1 MKKKVLIV
9 GTGFQGI
16 CDAAQV
22 VRLPEIELHMIDAAP
37 HFGGILRSFQLNGFC
52 VDRGLHLFSG
62 TDTKMLAFLE
72 EILQGKLNFI
82 SSTPSSRFS
91 GTTTENYDLPDLSN
105 LDKKI
110 RSKILTELLS
120 LSDTNIENARNLSQY
135 LQNRYG
141 LTAGKIFREIFEGQY
156 KINPDDLEANEIL
169 KTSLV
174 RLKFG
179 DDSEMMKLKSNPHL
193 DRILAARRP
202 FKSAAKEVG
211 SYYPSGGK
219 GMLEF
224 ALAAERW
231 LSDFGVKIHLN
242 QSLNTLQYSNKKWS
256 AELSGSQHLFDQVI
270 WSNGSVQ
277 QLAKVLGIGK
287 SDNGLSTSAA
297 TIFAVYG
304 VRKADICFNP
314 YVQIFDPDEIVA
326 RVGAAGVFGNQIT
339 EKEETF
345 ITCECPAAV
354 SDIFWTNAEEYVE
367 KIWNCLERY
376 SLISLGARP
385 QWSKIA
391 RVPKTLTFQKVG
403 SSELNLELA
412 DILSTK
418 YKSLYFRVSPLSSR
432 RDIFRASHDAL
443 EFVGQ

>member
-22 VRLPEIELHMIDAAP
+22 ARLPGIELHMVDAAP
-37 HFGGILRSFQLNGFC
+37 NFGGILRSFQLNGFF
-52 VDRGLHLFSG
+52 VDKGLHLFSG

-72 EILQGKLNFI
+72 EVLKGKLNFI
-82 SSTPSSRFS
+82 SSPPSSGFS
-91 GTTTENYDLPDLSN
+91 GITTENYDLPDLSN

-110 RSKILTELLS
+110 RSKILAELLS
-120 LSDTNIENARNLSQY
+120 LSDTNIEDARNLSQY
-135 LQNRYG
+135 LKNRYG
-141 LTAGKIFREIFEGQY
+141 LTAGKIFKEIFENQY
-156 KINPDDLEANEIL
+156 KINPDNLEANEIS

-179 DDSEMMKLKSNPHL
+179 DDSEMMKLKSNPLL

-202 FKSAAKEVG
+202 LKSAAKEVS

-231 LSDFGVKIHLN
+231 LLDFGVKIHLN
-242 QSLNTLQYSNKKWS
+242 QNLNTLEHSNNKWS

-277 QLAKVLGIGK
+277 QLAKILSIGQP
-287 SDNGLSTSAA
+287 DDGLSTSAA
-297 TIFAVYG
+297 TIFAVFG

-314 YVQIFDPDEIVA
+314 YVQIFDPNEIVA
-326 RVGAAGVFGNQIT
+326 RVGAAGVFGNQVT
-339 EKEETF
+339 KKGETF
-345 ITCECPAAV
+345 ITCECPASI
-354 SDIFWTNAEEYVE
+354 SDTFWTNAEEYAE

-376 SLISLGARP
+376 SLISLDARP
-385 QWSKIA
+385 QWSKIV

-403 SSELNLELA
+403 SSELNLKLA
-412 DILSTK
+412 DMLSTK
-418 YKSLYFRVSPLSSR
+418 YKSVYFRVNPLNSR
-432 RDIFRASHDAL
+432 RDIFRASFDAL
-443 EFVGQ
+443 EFAGQ

>member
-1 MKKKVLIV
+1 MKRKVLLV

-16 CDAAQV
+16 CDAAQLV
-22 VRLPEIELHMIDAAP
+22 GLPEIELHMIDAAP
-37 HFGGILRSFQLNGFC
+37 HFGGILRSFQLNGFF

-72 EILQGKLNFI
+72 EVLQGRLNFI
-82 SSTPSSRFS
+82 SSTPSSGFS
-91 GTTTENYDLPDLSN
+91 GVTTENYDLPDLSN

-120 LSDTNIENARNLSQY
+120 LSDTNIENASNLSQY
-135 LQNRYG
+135 LRNRYG
-141 LTAGKIFREIFEGQY
+141 LTAGKIFREIFQALY
-156 KINPDDLEANEIL
+156 KINPDNLEANEIS

-179 DDSEMMKLKSNPHL
+179 DDSQMMKLKLNPHL
-193 DRILAARRP
+193 DSILAARRP
-202 FKSAAKEVG
+202 LKSAAKEVS

-231 LSDFGVKIHLN
+231 LSGFGVKIHLN
-242 QSLNTLQYSNKKWS
+242 QSVNTLQYSDNKWS
-256 AELSGSQHLFDQVI
+256 AELSGSKHLFDQVI

-277 QLAKVLGIGK
+277 QLAKILGIGE
-287 SDNGLSTSAA
+287 SDNELSTSAA
-297 TIFAVYG
+297 TIFAIYG

-314 YVQIFDPDEIVA
+314 YVQIFDPDEIVS

-339 EKEETF
+339 EKDETF
-345 ITCECPAAV
+345 ITCECPVAV

-376 SLISLGARP
+376 SLVSPGAHP
-385 QWSKIA
+385 QWSKIVK
-391 RVPKTLTFQKVG
+391 VPKTLTFHKVG
-403 SSELNLELA
+403 STELNLKLA
-412 DILSTK
+412 DMLSTK
-418 YKSLYFRVSPLSSR
+418 YKSLYFRVNPLNSR
-432 RDIFRASHDAL
+432 RDIFRASFDTL
-443 EFVGQ
+443 EFAGQ